1 MTSASAPEFPP
12 SRRSWWAPVLAA
24 LCLSFAAVA
33 APVPAVAGTTG
44 HTASAKHQ
52 ASKHTP
58 AKRKLTK
65 RKAVKHKVVKRKVTR
80 HVAKKHV
87 TKRHVAKKHV
97 TKRHVAKKH
106 VTKRHVARKHV
117 AKRHLAKRHVTKRQV
132 AQAPRK
138 LELRSRVAYVVDQ
151 DTGKV
156 VLQKNASA
164 VMPIASLTKL
174 MTGLVISEA
183 KLPMDEKIRISSA
196 DVDRLKFSSS
206 HLPVGT
212 ELTRRQALHL
222 ALMASENRAAHA
234 LARTYPGGEP
244 AFVSAMNNK
253 ARLLGMEDTRYV
265 EPTGLSSGN
274 HSSARDLAVL
284 AATAYKRPLLR
295 EFTTSKA
302 YALAVPGRK
311 LRFHN
316 TNMLVRD
323 PSWKIGLQKTGF
335 INEAGQCLL
344 LRTRVLGHKLVMV
357 LLHSTG
363 HLARIRDAQQV
374 RLWLR
379 SHPHLMP
386 SHDEDET
393 QARSAGEGSQG

>member
-1 MTSASAPEFPP
+1 MRPLNT
-12 SRRSWWAPVLAA
+12 RR
-24 LCLSFAAVA
+24 SFAALAVVA
-33 APVPAVAGTTG
+33 TAGLVLAG
-44 HTASAKHQ
+44 CGGGGNDNKVSGKSPGEGKPECAQ
-52 ASKHTP
+52 
-58 AKRKLTK
+58 LTK
-65 RKAVKHKVVKRKVTR
+65 YGDLTGKKVHIYTSIVAPEDKPHKDSYKLFTTCTGARVQYEGSKKFEAQLVVRVKSGN
-80 HVAKKHV
+80 
-87 TKRHVAKKHV
+87 
-97 TKRHVAKKH
+97 
-106 VTKRHVARKHV
+106 
-117 AKRHLAKRHVTKRQV
+117 
-132 AQAPRK
+132 PPDI
-138 LELRSRVAYVVDQ
+138 AYVPQPGLLKTLVQ